1 MDHPS
6 RYRSVDD
13 HIWIRRWW
21 LTDDLMMIRRWL
33 DSNRMTKSCDLVT
46 NMDHLIRCWSVDDH
60 IRIRWWWLTDDLMMI
75 RRWSYLWWSDRHF
88 FSSWPYPR
96 RVFQCTG
103 LEITF
108 WYGVPYEMVLRNI
121 YSLVFLALVAS
132 SCSSYWLS
140 TILSGRVLQRG
151 WPGSDSSRWSS
162 PCSCELNSA
171 SRVSSQ
177 FIFTPRNHM

>member
-1 MDHPS
+1 MLQILFNALDCPMGDP
-6 RYRSVDD
+6 RDN
-13 HIWIRRWW
+13 
-21 LTDDLMMIRRWL
+21 LTDAFQGWL
-33 DSNRMTKSCDLVT
+33 KGSGYSWEAGHGHASAGL
-46 NMDHLIRCWSVDDH
+46 WSQG
-60 IRIRWWWLTDDLMMI
+60 
-75 RRWSYLWWSDRHF
+75 F
-88 FSSWPYPR
+88 FSWPYPR
-96 RVFQCTG
+96 RVFQCIG

-121 YSLVFLALVAS
+121 YSLVILALVAS